1 MKVAQVKNKMEEA
14 GPSSAKRRKVEEG
27 NVRICLGK
35 AWKQWEDQ
43 RKICGG
49 THTQFAEHL
58 LAVHNSCCANYVN
71 ATASIMTMTS
81 TIR

>member
-1 MKVAQVKNKMEEA
+1 MDRTQQRGGKL
-14 GPSSAKRRKVEEG
+14 RKAIRTES
-27 NVRICLGK
+27 LGK
-35 AWKQWEDQ
+35 AWKQWENQ

-49 THTQFAEHL
+49 NHAQFAEHL

-81 TIR
+81 TI